1 MFSLQKSFALKIS
14 LVSAG
19 ERRLAG
25 VECCSRVHPNLLYMT
40 RFEGAKR
47 HRELE
52 SRAPMWRIDLEISGG
67 EVSWWTES
75 ESQPLYKQHICRLSP
90 GEEGGASVL
99 NLKDLHLTVITPLV
113 RTNVNGIKIKDGLAM
128 RKPLYEDEFFDD
140 GDWEEV
146 VKKLDK
152 FYTGKDGK
160 GEMDRICLQF
170 DLHTITDGNEELKPM
185 CSLLSQPIVNSRS
198 R

>member
-1 MFSLQKSFALKIS
+1 
-14 LVSAG
+14 
-19 ERRLAG
+19 
-25 VECCSRVHPNLLYMT
+25 MT

-52 SRAPMWRIDLEISGG
+52 SRAPMWKIDLEISGG

-75 ESQPLYKQHICRLSP
+75 ESQPLYKQQICRLSA
-90 GEEGGASVL
+90 GEDGEPSVL

-128 RKPLYEDEFFDD
+128 RQPLYEDEFYDD
-140 GDWEEV
+140 GDWDEV

-170 DLHTITDGNEELKPM
+170 DIHTITDGNEELKPM
-185 CSLLSQPIVNSRS
+185 YSLRSQPIVNSRS